1 MKFID
6 EFRDREKAKPL
17 IAEIHRLIDRPIRLM
32 EVCGTHTVAIARS
45 GIRKLLPETIDLVS
59 GPGCPVCVTSNRD
72 LDKAISL
79 AQIPEAVILTFG
91 DMVRVPGSFST
102 LAAERAKGKDV
113 RVVYSPLDGL
123 NLAEKEGNRPFI
135 FLGVG
140 FETTAPIIAA
150 TIQEARRRE
159 LKNFFVFSAHKTV
172 PQALKTLLGSGELKL
187 DGFLLPGHVSAITG
201 SHPYAFLPRDF
212 GLSAVISG
220 FEPIDIL
227 QSILLL
233 ARQIKN
239 SQPKVEIQYRR
250 GVQAEGNPRAREI
263 LNHVFE
269 PADAEWRGLGVIPGS
284 GLTLRPDFFSYDPLR
299 IFAIEVPEPVEPP
312 GCRCGEVLR
321 GVLRPP
327 ECPLFARICI
337 PENPVGPCMVSS
349 EGSCAAAYKYER

>member
-6 EFRDREKAKPL
+6 EYRDGEKAKPL
-17 IAEIHRLIDRPIRLM
+17 IEEIHRLTDRPIRLM

-45 GIRKLLPETIDLVS
+45 GIRKILPEMIALVS

-79 AQIPEAVILTFG
+79 AQIPEGVILTFG

-102 LAAERAKGKDV
+102 LAAERAGGKDV

-123 NLAEKEGNRPFI
+123 NLAERERDRPFV

-140 FETTAPIIAA
+140 FETTAPVIAA
-150 TIQEARRRE
+150 TILEARRRE

-172 PQALKTLLGSGELKL
+172 PQALKTLLRSGELKL
-187 DGFLLPGHVSAITG
+187 DGFLLPGHVSTITG
-201 SHPYAFLPRDF
+201 SHPYEFLSRDF
-212 GLSAVISG
+212 GLAAVISG

-227 QSILLL
+227 QAILLL
-233 ARQIKN
+233 VRQIKN

-250 GVQAEGNPRAREI
+250 GVRAEGNLPAREI
-263 LNHVFE
+263 LNRVFE

-284 GLTLRPDFFSYDPLR
+284 GLALRPEFYPFDPLR
-299 IFAIEVPEPVEPP
+299 TFALQVPEPVEPQ

-321 GVLRPP
+321 GFLRPP
-327 ECPLFARICI
+327 EIGRAH
-337 PENPVGPCMVSS
+337 V
-349 EGSCAAAYKYER
+349 